1 MKYHFGRKV
10 LHYSGLI
17 SLATLLII
25 SLWSCSDDDYKY
37 PSVVSEFADVYTN
50 TDGKLDYLITDN
62 NLKLSIS
69 NTVSADGL
77 VPDSAYRVICTYQ
90 QNEENDK
97 EARLYSISLINA
109 PYAIPAFLVEEKK
122 NDPVEVQSIWRG
134 GNYLNLILLLKA
146 QNIPHS
152 FLFLQDS
159 IVSVNERT
167 NLYISLY
174 HDKEGDLEAYTQK
187 AYLSMPLQ
195 PYQRLLKEGDTI
207 CLSINTY
214 DKGVQTWKRLY

>member
-1 MKYHFGRKV
+1 MLFR
-10 LHYSGLI
+10 S
-17 SLATLLII
+17 
-25 SLWSCSDDDYKY
+25 
-37 PSVVSEFADVYTN
+37 